1 MSVKLLCLG
10 DIMLGENLSHYKRGI
25 RTKFQLDY
33 SKLIPKALSEHI
45 RKDVDLIF
53 YNLEY
58 SLAEQ
63 KGFLNKTIHENIYKG
78 TLESLSV
85 FEGAPVVVS
94 VANNH
99 FGQHGVE
106 GSKFT
111 KQLLR
116 KKGIYIVGETGAP
129 VEITINDS
137 KTLFWGVTLVGDK
150 YGNGEYFKSTYD
162 TVMQDLKFPSK
173 KNEDERWLI
182 SIHWGDEYLNTP
194 SVEQRELAKKL
205 IEKGFDVII
214 GHHAHTI
221 NPIEFYNNKLII
233 YSLGNFLFDQ
243 DFSRRTTTG
252 LVINVLLNAKPS
264 IFQSFLSRQK
274 DYKINKLTE
283 VAVADITWNP
293 SFKFYKTKKKLLT
306 YWYRMLMKVEEFIHF
321 RELDKETVGYM
332 KDKFKNKFTGA
343 N

>member
-25 RTKFQLDY
+25 RTQFQSDY
-33 SKLIPKALSEHI
+33 SKLIPTVLSEHI

-58 SLAEQ
+58 SLAAP
-63 KGFLNKTIHENIYKG
+63 KDFFNKTIHENIYKG
-78 TLESLSV
+78 TSESLSV
-85 FEGAPVVVS
+85 FEGSPIVVS

-106 GSKFT
+106 GCKFT
-111 KQLLR
+111 KQLLQQ
-116 KKGIYIVGETGAP
+116 KGIYIVGETGHP
-129 VEITINDS
+129 VTITLNNS
-137 KTLFWGVTLVGDK
+137 KMLFWGVTLVGDK
-150 YGNGEYFKSTYD
+150 YGNGEYFKSTYN
-162 TVMQDLKFPSK
+162 TIMNDLKFPAK
-173 KNEDERWLI
+173 KNDNENWLI

-194 SVEQRELAKKL
+194 SFEQRELAKKI

-221 NPIEFYNNKLII
+221 NPIEFYKDKLIM

-252 LVINVLLNAKPS
+252 LAVSVLLNDKPS
-264 IFQSFLSRQK
+264 IFKSFLTRQK
-274 DYKINKLTE
+274 EYKINKVTE
-283 VAVADITWNP
+283 VPAADIIWEP

-306 YWYRMLMKVEEFIHF
+306 YWYRMLMKVEEFVHF
-321 RELDKETVGYM
+321 KELDKETIGYM
-332 KDKFKNKFTGA
+332 KDKLKNKIRV
-343 N
+343 